1 MPSGRLPKEGS
12 KWYVPPHTY
21 QMVQHF
27 CLSYMEMQKEALD
40 LHSEIQQ
47 IGLISGQDLDGL
59 PHGTDTTDPTQQKAI
74 RRKELQKRLAEK
86 LRKIRLIETA
96 VEDSCFTGRQE
107 MLWAVTNKNMT
118 YERLRALHGCPYGKN
133 QFGRLKQ
140 QVYWRIAQKL

>member
-27 CLSYMEMQKEALD
+27 CLSYMEMQREIVDLSNQIDSIGLVSAQALD
-40 LHSEIQQ
+40 GMPHSTEA
-47 IGLISGQDLDGL
+47 
-59 PHGTDTTDPTQQKAI
+59 TDPTERQAI
-74 RRKELQKRLAEK
+74 LRKELIDRRNDK
-86 LRKIRLIETA
+86 LRKLRIIERA
-96 VEDSCFTGRQE
+96 VEESCFTGRKE